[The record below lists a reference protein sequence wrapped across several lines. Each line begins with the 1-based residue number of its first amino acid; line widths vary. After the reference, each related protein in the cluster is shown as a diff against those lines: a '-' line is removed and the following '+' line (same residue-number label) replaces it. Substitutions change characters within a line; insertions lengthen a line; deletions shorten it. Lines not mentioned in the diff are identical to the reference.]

1 VNSSAVLK
9 DRVAIVIGAGSSG
22 PGWGNGKACAVCFS
36 RAGAKVMAV
45 DVNSASAA
53 ETVSLIHAENGA
65 AQAVQA
71 DVGRLADLERVVE
84 TTLAAYGR
92 IDILHY
98 NVGIAVVGGCV
109 DLTEE
114 EWNKVLRVNLTGCF
128 LACKAVLPVMERQG
142 SGVIL
147 TTGSVAGMRWTG
159 VDYISYYASKAALIQ
174 FTRAVAMRY
183 ASKGVRA
190 VSLLPGLMNTP
201 MIFGSRLQDFY
212 ADGDIEQMVAV
223 RDAQCPTGKM
233 GDAWDVA
240 NAAVFL
246 ASDAA
251 KYITATELVI
261 DGGITAKYM

>member
-1 VNSSAVLK
+1 MSSTSLLK

-22 PGWGNGKACAVCFS
+22 PGWGNGKASAVSFS
-36 RAGAKVMAV
+36 RAGAKVVAV

-53 ETVSLIHAENGA
+53 ETVSLIQAENGT
-65 AQAVQA
+65 AQAAQA
-71 DVGRLADLERVVE
+71 DVGRLADLERVVNA
-84 TTLAAYGR
+84 TLAAYGR

-98 NVGIAVVGGCV
+98 NVGIAVLGGCV

-114 EWNKVLRVNLTGCF
+114 EWNRVMRVNVTGCF
-128 LACKAVLPVMERQG
+128 LACKAVLPVMEKQG

-147 TTGSVAGMRWTG
+147 TTGSIAGVRWTG

-201 MIFGSRLQDFY
+201 MIFGSRLQDSY
-212 ADGDIEQMVAV
+212 ADGDAERMVAV

-233 GDAWDVA
+233 GEAWDVA

-251 KYITATELVI
+251 KYITATELLI
-261 DGGITAKYM
+261 DGGMTAKFC

>member
-1 VNSSAVLK
+1 MNSGKPLLN
-9 DRVAIVIGAGSSG
+9 RVAIVIGAGSSG
-22 PGWGNGKACAVCFS
+22 AGWGNGKACAVSFA

-45 DVNSASAA
+45 DVNVAAA
-53 ETVSLIHAENGA
+53 EETIALIRAENGLAEA
-65 AQAVQA
+65 ARA
-71 DVGRLADLERVVE
+71 DVGCSEDLKKVVE
-84 TTLAAYGR
+84 TTLSYYGR

-109 DLTEE
+109 ELTEE
-114 EWNKVLRVNLTGCF
+114 DWNRAHRVNVTGCF
-128 LACKAVLPVMERQG
+128 LACKYVLPVMEKQG

-147 TTGSVAGMRWTG
+147 TTGSIAASRWTG
-159 VDYISYYASKAALIQ
+159 VDYISYYATKAALIQ

-183 ASKGVRA
+183 ASKGLRA

-201 MIFGSRLQDFY
+201 MIYGSGLRDSY
-212 ADGDIEQMVAV
+212 AGGDMEKMVAM

-261 DGGITAKYM
+261 DGGITAKFI